1 MELCRLFMWI
11 WYLRCTVFEH
21 FMGLIKTFQ
30 SADDFM
36 HQEKIQPEL
45 AINNFESET
54 NNFFGTNRSSC
65 GKKRRNWNINQPN
78 IPTQWQPKWIEN
90 SWKILRKELTE
101 RFVKS
106 WPQLQSHQKKS
117 RINWAMD
124 LISLYFKD
132 WEKVHEEFTKI
143 KHKLTGGQNQP
154 TLDRR
159 RSTEVENRQLGL
171 LSRHYNQPWR
181 RRVLVDIQCHKM
193 SIKVE

>member
-54 NNFFGTNRSSC
+54 NNFIGTNRSSC

-90 SWKILRKELTE
+90 SWKNPSKRIDEKIRQKLAATSK
-101 RFVKS
+101 
-106 WPQLQSHQKKS
+106 PQKKS
-117 RINWAMD
+117 LINWAMD

-132 WEKVHEEFTKI
+132 WEKGSRRI
-143 KHKLTGGQNQP
+143 RQNQTQINRGEKSTDVRSKTIHGSRKSSTRFTFT
-154 TLDRR
+154 TL
-159 RSTEVENRQLGL
+159 
-171 LSRHYNQPWR
+171 
-181 RRVLVDIQCHKM
+181 
-193 SIKVE
+193 

>member
-117 RINWAMD
+117 LINWAMD

-132 WEKVHEEFTKI
+132 WEKGSRRI
-143 KHKLTGGQNQP
+143 RQNQTQINRGAKSTDVGSKTIHGSRKSSTRFTFT
-154 TLDRR
+154 TL
-159 RSTEVENRQLGL
+159 
-171 LSRHYNQPWR
+171 
-181 RRVLVDIQCHKM
+181 
-193 SIKVE
+193 